1 MSTDL
6 YVCELVPES
15 LPQVIPVHGW
25 DEERATLEDDVVD
38 GTDDAGRARAEQLQ
52 QLQERERMNE

>member
-1 MSTDL
+1 M
-6 YVCELVPES
+6 
-15 LPQVIPVHGW
+15 IPVHGW